1 VEVPLPKM
9 TSAHDVLATPVTPGV
24 KLEQQV
30 APWAETNPY
39 PRAPVQTLDNI
50 ARMATIAQP
59 TEIDHYT
66 VARVLDVTANV
77 EGRDLGSVVSRIQ
90 AHVDSLGKLPPGMVI
105 TVRGQGE
112 VMNSAF
118 QSLGLGFV
126 VAVLLVFSLMAVLFQ
141 SWTDP
146 VIIMGAVPGAVSGIL
161 WMLVLTHTTLNI
173 QSLLG
178 SIMAVGIAVANSILV
193 VSFAHDQRI
202 ERGMSAAEAALEAG
216 KERLRPVLMTA
227 GAMLLGMM
235 PMAIGAGEGGEQN
248 APLGRAVIG
257 GLAVATIVTLCVVPV
272 LYTLLAHHLPGKYLV
287 EQRFEAEARG
297 QEYHEPE

>member
-1 VEVPLPKM
+1 MQRL
-9 TSAHDVLATPVTPGV
+9 
-24 KLEQQV
+24 KL
-30 APWAETNPY
+30 
-39 PRAPVQTLDNI
+39 LDNI
-50 ARMATIAQP
+50 ARLSTIAQP

-77 EGRDLGSVVSRIQ
+77 EGRDLGSVVHRIQ
-90 AHVDSLGKLPPGMVI
+90 AGVDSLGTLPAGMRI

-112 VMNSAF
+112 VMQSAF

-126 VAVLLVFSLMAVLFQ
+126 VAVLLVFSLMAILFQ

-146 VIIMGAVPGAVSGIL
+146 LIIMGAVPGAVAGIL

-193 VSFAHDQRI
+193 VSFANDQRI
-202 ERGMSAAEAALEAG
+202 ERGMSAAAAALEAG

-227 GAMLLGMM
+227 GAMLLGMA

-272 LYTLLAHHLPGKYLV
+272 IYTILAHGLPRKYIV
-287 EQRFEAEARG
+287 EQRFEAESQGR
-297 QEYHEPE
+297 EYHEPE